1 MSASEIRNWLNLFES
16 VILTELTD
24 KVKQQQF
31 DRLKRENTDT
41 TSDISD
47 DDIKMYINIWDEYSQ
62 GFPPQFKDITKLSLE
77 QIISL
82 IKDADFKKY
91 LRGKPNRFFA
101 DQEPNPDLD
110 TLYNKNNLTI
120 MKGDLREK
128 CIRYGEG
135 YSWCISRKDAQ
146 NLFFSYRMR
155 LEEPMFYFVFD
166 KDKSKNDK
174 YHAMV
179 IYVDNNRVY
188 NVASAENT
196 GDVEM
201 SWDEIITVQPKL
213 SGLQG
218 IFKHQPLS
226 KEEKSDY
233 DKFKNKVN
241 DQTYDK
247 FSLEEKYKYIKTGH
261 KLTPYQQD
269 LTPDDLI
276 GVYAKLMPS
285 DITNDT
291 WKRLKSGDQRKIIS
305 DVIDE
310 NNNID
315 AVFFQ
320 HHVLKKPWHMSGLP
334 DEIVRKAHNKIAK
347 SGSYKSYTYARYILL
362 NNDYNQKLIPQE
374 ILKGIT
380 NNAENS
386 YEYATI
392 ILNRT
397 DYTPN
402 LIPPEIETSIA
413 SNPDYSY
420 YYARYILGNDIIK
433 QDLIPQ
439 EILSSISSEPKLSY
453 GYAKDILQ
461 NNDYN
466 QDLIPPEIITGI
478 ASSAEHSSSY
488 AIEIIDPSK
497 IPQEIIDSIATDT
510 FQSLRYAIE
519 IVEYTDFDPKLIPQE
534 IITRI
539 SKSANHSFRY
549 AEMLLQNNK
558 YDQTLIPP
566 EIISTIK
573 SDSVY
578 YDYYKELISQ
588 QNESTDL
595 TRLKHLSGIL

>member
-47 DDIKMYINIWDEYSQ
+47 DDIKMYVNIWDEYSQ

-77 QIISL
+77 QIINL

-91 LRGKPNRFFA
+91 LKGKQSRFFA

-110 TLYNKNNLTI
+110 TLYSKNNLTI

-166 KDKSKNDK
+166 KDKPKNDT

-179 IYVDNNRVY
+179 IYVDNNGVY
-188 NVASAENT
+188 KVASAENT

-201 SWDEIITVQPKL
+201 TWNDIITIQPKL
-213 SGLQG
+213 KGLQG
-218 IFKHQPLS
+218 IFKPKPLS
-226 KEEKSDY
+226 KEERSDY
-233 DKFKNKVN
+233 NKFKNEVN
-241 DQTYDK
+241 NQTYDK
-247 FSLEEKYKYIKTGH
+247 FSLEEKYKYIKFGH

-276 GVYAKLMPS
+276 GVYAKLMPNK
-285 DITNDT
+285 ITNDT

-305 DVIDE
+305 DVID
-310 NNNID
+310 NNNVINLAD
-315 AVFFQ
+315 FAIN
-320 HHVLKKPWHMSGLP
+320 VLETPWHMSGLP

-347 SGSYKSYTYARYILL
+347 IGDYKSYTYARYILI
-362 NNDYNQKLIPQE
+362 NNDYDQTLIPPE
-374 ILKGIT
+374 ILTSIASNT
-380 NNAENS
+380 EYS

-392 ILNRT
+392 ILS
-397 DYTPN
+397 YTEYRPK

-413 SNPDYSY
+413 SSAENSY
-420 YYARYILGNDIIK
+420 YYARYILGNDINN
-433 QDLIPQ
+433 QDLIPP
-439 EILSSISSEPKLSY
+439 EIITAISSEPELSY
-453 GYAKDILQ
+453 AYAKDILQ
-461 NNDYN
+461 KNYYN

-478 ASSAEHSSSY
+478 ASSAEYSSSY
-488 AIEIIDPSK
+488 AIEIADPSN
-497 IPQEIIDSIATDT
+497 IPPEIINSISTDS
-510 FQSLRYAIE
+510 FQSLRYTIE
-519 IVEYTDFDPKLIPQE
+519 IVEYSNYDPDLIPQE

-566 EIISTIK
+566 EIIATIK
-573 SDSVY
+573 SDNEY
-578 YDYYKELISQ
+578 YGYYNELISQ

-595 TRLKHLSGIL
+595 TRLKQLSGII